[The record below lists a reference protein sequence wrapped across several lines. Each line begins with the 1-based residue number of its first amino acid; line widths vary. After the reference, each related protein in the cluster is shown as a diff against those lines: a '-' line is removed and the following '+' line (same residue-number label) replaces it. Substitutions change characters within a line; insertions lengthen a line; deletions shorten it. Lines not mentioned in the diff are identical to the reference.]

1 MLRIWGT
8 LTLCIP
14 PKPWSL
20 AILNLRNPGPARG
33 KIGFLSNS
41 GCIIHLSTCSSN
53 ILHIYIYIITSPPAS
68 CPRDC
73 CDFNGS
79 PTKLPV
85 CCWKICC
92 PCRKACSMASDPR
105 TPAARHWWS
114 QWAPIVASQSLGGA
128 RKIEEM
134 RRRCDPNSVG
144 YKNYSQAWGIFS
156 QNGLSYKMPIHFQQ
170 PWKTD
175 ELEYCH
181 SLSLRNARLFVKKKP
196 VEAHTF
202 LTKCLCCLDHVLLL
216 QNAKNPMKLIM
227 FSYKMPLRFSRWGNM
242 IKMNPFFNEI
252 HKFKLHNFGP
262 GFHVTVSLTKMEAS
276 LRGTRPQ
283 TL

>member
-1 MLRIWGT
+1 MIIGNSEFEEPWPCTGKNRILIQLR
-8 LTLCIP
+8 LYHP
-14 PKPWSL
+14 S
-20 AILNLRNPGPARG
+20 
-33 KIGFLSNS
+33 
-41 GCIIHLSTCSSN
+41 IHMQFQYST
-53 ILHIYIYIITSPPAS
+53 YIYIITSPPAS

-181 SLSLRNARLFVKKKP
+181 SLSLRNARLFVKKKT

-216 QNAKNPMKLIM
+216 QNAKNP
-227 FSYKMPLRFSRWGNM
+227 Y
-242 IKMNPFFNEI
+242 EA
-252 HKFKLHNFGP
+252 H
-262 GFHVTVSLTKMEAS
+262 HVFLQNAIAIFTM
-276 LRGTRPQ
+276 G
-283 TL
+283 